1 MTLAKETLDSVI
13 VHDLFVSFYKRIVIR
28 GLSIKIPS
36 GKLSVIVGRSGA
48 GKSTFL
54 RSLNRL
60 NEEMPGSRTQGTI
73 RINFKDGP
81 IDVYGDRFPLERLR
95 RRVGMVFQ
103 TPHPLPT
110 TIEKNLSLPLKLVLN
125 LKSAEISH
133 RIENSL
139 TLAHLWEEVKDRLK
153 EPASSLSG
161 GQQQRLCLARALA
174 LEPEILLLDEPTASL
189 DFKASE
195 KIEELLKEL
204 QRNYTIVAVSHS
216 LSQAQRIADQIFVMK
231 EGTIVATSGSSEFER
246 KKLVDDLLEEIF

>member
-1 MTLAKETLDSVI
+1 MTPARETLDSVI
-13 VHDLFVSFYKRIVIR
+13 VHDLFVSFYKRVVIR
-28 GLSIKIPS
+28 GLSIEIPS

-81 IDVYGDRFPLERLR
+81 IDIYGDSFPLERLR

-103 TPHPLPT
+103 SPHPLPT

-125 LKSAEISH
+125 LKSGEILH

-139 TLAHLWEEVKDRLK
+139 ILAHLWEEVKDRLK

-231 EGTIVATSGSSEFER
+231 EGTIVATSGSSELER
-246 KKLVDDLLEEIF
+246 KKLIDDLLEEIF